1 MKVRVSA
8 KARADLLHIYG
19 YLAEHNPTAAESI
32 LRDID
37 AKLRQLSH
45 FPFMGR
51 ERPEFARTCAARW
64 FTLNLIFY
72 TVVHD
77 HLVVVRV
84 VDGRMDLDKEL
95 QR

>member
-1 MKVRVSA
+1 
-8 KARADLLHIYG
+8 
-19 YLAEHNPTAAESI
+19 
-32 LRDID
+32 
-37 AKLRQLSH
+37 
-45 FPFMGR
+45 MGR